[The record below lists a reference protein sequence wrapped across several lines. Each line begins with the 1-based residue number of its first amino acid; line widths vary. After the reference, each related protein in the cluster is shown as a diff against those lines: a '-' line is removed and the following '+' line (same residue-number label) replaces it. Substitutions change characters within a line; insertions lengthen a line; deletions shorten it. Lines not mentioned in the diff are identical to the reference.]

1 MLVLDFPLVKDEASL
16 KQIFK
21 DPVWSP
27 YSATWSQ
34 AYRNYDSVNG
44 DPWRIAPVGFAEEE
58 AKKQHALFK
67 SRSGRGGPI
76 GRIRSRGGLKCCPM
90 CGSPMTGSLDHYL
103 PKEVY
108 PEFSI
113 YSKNLVPAC
122 PACNSGTKGLT
133 YHGKEPSERFLHPYF
148 DKMASAP
155 IWRVVVK
162 PPFAAPAFEA
172 EVLPDLPPSQQA
184 QIAFHLAHI
193 LGEQFHLN
201 MATSFDCVP
210 QQVRDDLERTPVV
223 DFAAAQMALGRLLRS
238 AVTTGSTNGWGAALC
253 RGMLSDYAVIA
264 HIAAQANLLSPTPI
278 SSLM

>member
-1 MLVLDFPLVKDEASL
+1 MLVLDFPVVKDEASL
-16 KQIFK
+16 KQILK
-21 DPVWSP
+21 DSKWLP
-27 YSATWSQ
+27 YSAAWRQ
-34 AYRNYDSVNG
+34 AYKNYDTVNG
-44 DPWRIAPVGFAEEE
+44 DPWRIAPVGFREEE
-58 AKKQHALFK
+58 AEKQRALYK
-67 SRSGRGGPI
+67 SRSSRGGPI
-76 GRIRSRGGLKCCPM
+76 GRIRSQGGLKCCPM

-103 PKEVY
+103 PKEDY

-122 PACNSGTKGLT
+122 PACNSGTKGVT
-133 YHGKEPSERFLHPYF
+133 YCGKVPSERFLHPYF
-148 DKMASAP
+148 DKIASGP

-172 EVLPDLPPSQQA
+172 QVLPGPPPSEQE

-201 MATSFDCVP
+201 IATSFGCVP
-210 QQVRDDLERTPVV
+210 QQIRDDLERMPVIDCKATQV
-223 DFAAAQMALGRLLRS
+223 ALGRLLRS

-253 RGMLSDYAVIA
+253 RGILSDPAVIA

-278 SSLM
+278 SSLL